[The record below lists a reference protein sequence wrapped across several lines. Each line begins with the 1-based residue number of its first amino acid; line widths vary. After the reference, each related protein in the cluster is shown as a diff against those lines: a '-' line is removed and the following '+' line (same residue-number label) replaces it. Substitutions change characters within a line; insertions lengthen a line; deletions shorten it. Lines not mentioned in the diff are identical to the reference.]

1 MGWQIWLLIFLIV
14 IFGMTG
20 ALMVIYQ
27 RTRPAVPKLRE
38 GEPGFEREKRLFTLY
53 QNLEDMMDGF
63 DAYIE
68 QTRAEFE
75 AERIELLRGREEIA
89 RMHANILAI
98 SARLEEY
105 EGAAR
110 QSLPQVQ
117 PPASVDAPPQGVP
130 TPAAPARTFSGPQPH
145 QADVLD
151 LYSRGQNVEQ
161 IAKTLGI
168 SRNEAALTL
177 WVAREG

>member
-1 MGWQIWLLIFLIV
+1 MLWQIWLLIFLIV
-14 IFGMTG
+14 IFGMIA
-20 ALMVIYQ
+20 ALILIYQ
-27 RTRPAVPKLRE
+27 RSRPAVPKLRE
-38 GEPGFEREKRLFTLY
+38 GDRGFERENRLFTLY

-89 RMHANILAI
+89 RMHANILAV
-98 SARLEEY
+98 SARLEER
-105 EGAAR
+105 EAAAR
-110 QSLPQVQ
+110 QSLPKAQ
-117 PPASVDAPPQGVP
+117 PSAPPDVP
-130 TPAAPARTFSGPQPH
+130 GDPPQPAAPAPVYSGPRPH

-151 LYSRGQNVEQ
+151 LYSRGQSVEQ
-161 IAKTLGI
+161 IAETLGI